1 MSDGTQ
7 TPGFQSGFQLGKLY
21 AEIQE
26 YLYRS
31 GESQD
36 GPLARTLLA
45 AINAIGSAPDPGP
58 ATQDVIDAW
67 EKD

>member
-1 MSDGTQ
+1 MDDASQ
-7 TPGFQSGFQLGKLY
+7 PQEFQAGFQLGKLY
-21 AEIQE
+21 AEVKE

-31 GESQD
+31 GEDED
-36 GPLARTLLA
+36 GPLGRTLLA

-58 ATQDVIDAW
+58 ATQAVIDAW